1 MMNLSEMRNE
11 ELLGLIENAK
21 KELVNRNENYVVYEH
36 RCSDA
41 SKHHL
46 RKYKHWAKIVRY
58 VDTTK
63 SNGYAFIGEFLSV
76 KERQKIPAPAVVVE
90 ICDNSLKAYKYD
102 KEGDYE
108 EIVSMWTYDYIEFIE
123 EVARY
128 V

>member
-1 MMNLSEMRNE
+1 MNLSEMRNE

-36 RCSDA
+36 DCSNA
-41 SKHHL
+41 SKHHF

-58 VDTTK
+58 VGTTK

-76 KERQKIPAPAVVVE
+76 KERQKIPAPAIVVE
-90 ICDNSLKAYKYD
+90 MCDPSLKAYKYN
-102 KEGDYE
+102 KEGDCE
-108 EIVSMWTYDYIEFIE
+108 EIVSMRKCNYIEFIE